1 MPKPFVLLLVIG
13 LTSMVACAPVVG
25 QSHEPKDLP
34 ISASWSGDY
43 PVSAIDQLPAGQQQ
57 SRVGFFASAAA
68 FAKVWQH
75 FHPGEVIPAVDFA
88 KYLVLFSRNV
98 DFYNRTNIF
107 KVTLTNGV
115 IDILAMETM
124 SARPIDK
131 QAAMALAVVPRG
143 GVRAIRLDATRTLP
157 VE

>member
-13 LTSMVACAPVVG
+13 LASLVACAPVVG
-25 QSHEPKDLP
+25 QSPEPKDLP

-43 PVSAIDQLPAGQQQ
+43 PVAAIDQLPAGQRQ
-57 SRVGFFASAAA
+57 SRVGCFGSAAA
-68 FAKVWQH
+68 FARAWQH
-75 FHPGEVIPAVDFA
+75 FRPGEAVPAVDFA

-131 QAAMALAVVPRG
+131 QAAMVLAVVPRA
-143 GVRAIRLDATRTLP
+143 GVRSIRLDATRTLS